1 LQCNYY
7 ILEKLTSAGKFCRC
21 FLLLVGVKNTL
32 EIFQAKLSLR
42 SNYCATRRNNHE
54 SANCAPH
61 CDEKRKHV
69 ERLLTLIFRTGAQK
83 TCLEIYSLFQAL
95 CNYKQWSKIGVTNNK
110 SVNTKGKNAEKF
122 NRKRAHE

>member
-1 LQCNYY
+1 M
-7 ILEKLTSAGKFCRC
+7 LEKLTSAGKVCRC

-54 SANCAPH
+54 SANCAPY

-83 TCLEIYSLFQAL
+83 TCLEIYSLFQTL
-95 CNYKQWSKIGVTNNK
+95 CNYKQWNK

-122 NRKRAHE
+122 NRKQAHE